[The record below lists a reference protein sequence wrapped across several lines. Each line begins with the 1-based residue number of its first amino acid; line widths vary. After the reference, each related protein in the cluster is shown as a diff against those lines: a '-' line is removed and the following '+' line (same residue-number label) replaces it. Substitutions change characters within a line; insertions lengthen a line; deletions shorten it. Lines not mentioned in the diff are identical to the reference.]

1 MDFTVHD
8 GLATVICAALSAGM
22 TGCGLSH
29 SDIGGYTSLFG
40 NTRTKE
46 LFLRWSEMAVFTPV
60 MRTHEGNRPDTNF
73 QYYEDEDCMGQLAR
87 LVDIYTMLA
96 PYMKTLVKENAEKGI
111 PVQRPL
117 FLHHE
122 EDKRA
127 YAIQYEYLLGRDLL
141 VAPVYLEARENWDVY
156 LPEGEWVH
164 LWTGDPYQGG
174 DVNVDAPLGYTPAFY
189 LRDSEY
195 APLFEEIRRKY
206 GTGAV
211 TD

>member
-1 MDFTVHD
+1 
-8 GLATVICAALSAGM
+8 
-22 TGCGLSH
+22 
-29 SDIGGYTSLFG
+29 
-40 NTRTKE
+40 
-46 LFLRWSEMAVFTPV
+46 MAVFTPV

-156 LPEGEWVH
+156 LPEGEWVY

-174 DVNVDAPLGYTPAFY
+174 DEMCIRDRVSWESMWAATRKRTRPCAPSF
-189 LRDSEY
+189 SIWE
-195 APLFEEIRRKY
+195 KM
-206 GTGAV
+206 
-211 TD
+211 